1 MLIALSWFLV
11 SPTLRFHCCKATCK
25 GYLAVHSSTWRV
37 QWHEEGDTN
46 CSLMAEVPLA
56 GGEVTSRRLF
66 CFSWQFLLGFVG
78 SFLAHRLFSCE
89 KQRGS
94 LDFII
99 FCFHWLLENKAVTN
113 TTEENGWALEQ
124 WPVEHQWLPQLYVLP
139 CHDSPLLLHRPQ
151 ERRCEKVQYHPPSTE
166 MGRRKSDQI
175 AAGAPLTGHSHGWL
189 LPLGCVSRAA
199 AQLSRYFL
207 TLLL

>member
-1 MLIALSWFLV
+1 MLIAPCSFLI

-25 GYLAVHSSTWRV
+25 GYLAMPSSIWPV

-56 GGEVTSRRLF
+56 GGEVTSSRLF
-66 CFSWQFLLGFVG
+66 CFSWQLLLGFVR

-89 KQRGS
+89 KQRVL

-113 TTEENGWALEQ
+113 VTEKKGL
-124 WPVEHQWLPQLYVLP
+124 
-139 CHDSPLLLHRPQ
+139 SPWTGT
-151 ERRCEKVQYHPPSTE
+151 CGTAMASTA
-166 MGRRKSDQI
+166 I
-175 AAGAPLTGHSHGWL
+175 CAPLSWQRF
-189 LPLGCVSRAA
+189 PV
-199 AQLSRYFL
+199 AQTPREEMWESPALSP
-207 TLLL
+207 